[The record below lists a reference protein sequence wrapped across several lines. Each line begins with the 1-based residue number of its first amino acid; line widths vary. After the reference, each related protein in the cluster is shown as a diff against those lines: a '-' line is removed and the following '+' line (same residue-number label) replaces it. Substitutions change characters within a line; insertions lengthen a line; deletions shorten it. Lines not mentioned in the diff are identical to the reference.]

1 MSDRRPSDHR
11 NWFMYYYVRIAPI
24 AIIGGVAFAYVRSDA
39 PMAMLPVALLIAVG
53 LAILQI
59 RILSRYTGSSE

>member
-1 MSDRRPSDHR
+1 
-11 NWFMYYYVRIAPI
+11 MYYYVRIAPI